1 MKYFK
6 IKNLVLI
13 IIFLFVGYYKVCSQH
28 ATNENYL
35 LLKVENFQ
43 KKLNDKNVSLYFLKN
58 GNISMAITNYGAR
71 IVSLY
76 VPDKNG
82 EIADIVIGFKSIDEY
97 MKATSV
103 YHGAIIGRV
112 AGRIKN
118 GMVNLNGATY
128 PIQLNNGSNHLH
140 GGSNGF
146 HNQVWEVKSYSDTAL
161 VLTYL
166 SVDCEMGYP

>member
-28 ATNENYL
+28 AKNENYL

-43 KKLNDKNVSLYFLKN
+43 KKVNDKNVSLYFLKN

-71 IVSLY
+71 IVSLC

-97 MKATSV
+97 MNFRNTQFCV
-103 YHGAIIGRV
+103 G
-112 AGRIKN
+112 
-118 GMVNLNGATY
+118 
-128 PIQLNNGSNHLH
+128 NNGTPIM
-140 GGSNGF
+140 GSA
-146 HNQVWEVKSYSDTAL
+146 YSEELNIL
-161 VLTYL
+161 VI
-166 SVDCEMGYP
+166 M